1 MPSIFKNHQENIRIN
16 SRETVKSGTLDVKK
30 KSSTTTDDGV
40 EEKQDETAE
49 PGNWYERCTATLN
62 QHQ

>member
-49 PGNWYERCTATLN
+49 PGN
-62 QHQ
+62 